1 MMGEPLSTTFYH
13 PSRLHHLPP
22 STTLYHSSRL
32 HHLPPSTLN
41 CGLPP
46 FLLNSSKVMGRNG
59 VSSRRAAKDVL
70 SARHIEDPEHKLR
83 TVLTD
88 LGVSLDRCLK
98 ARFALTNRDDAQP
111 LETILTGL
119 TTAGVSDALARQ
131 ICGLDT
137 DAPAADALRRCREAI
152 SAKRT
157 RDAGEGSGNGETPA
171 AKVARPEGTHLR
183 HSHEPWPVA
192 AAPRVCPLRANEL
205 PSWPYAADAATSA
218 ASTLPASSSAASAS
232 RDDGADGASSA
243 GAPCRSPP
251 PWCVCLGSHVP
262 H

>member
-1 MMGEPLSTTFYH
+1 MRSREVSGLGRSSPQGGAPFSFFGTRQRMVWATTKGAKTLLK
-13 PSRLHHLPP
+13 SREIPDPDQALRRILVGMKLTFTDC
-22 STTLYHSSRL
+22 SEARKAIV
-32 HHLPPSTLN
+32 
-41 CGLPP
+41 CG
-46 FLLNSSKVMGRNG
+46 
-59 VSSRRAAKDVL
+59 A
-70 SARHIEDPEHKLR
+70 
-83 TVLTD
+83 
-88 LGVSLDRCLK
+88 
-98 ARFALTNRDDAQP
+98 DAQP

-157 RDAGEGSGNGETPA
+157 RDAAEGSGNGETPA
-171 AKVARPEGTHLR
+171 AKDARPNGTHLR